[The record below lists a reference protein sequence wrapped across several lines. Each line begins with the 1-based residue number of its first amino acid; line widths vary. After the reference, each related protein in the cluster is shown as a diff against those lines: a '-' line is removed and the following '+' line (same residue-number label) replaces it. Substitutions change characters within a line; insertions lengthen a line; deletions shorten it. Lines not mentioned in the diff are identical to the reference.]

1 MVPSP
6 VRSIDARCSGC
17 WKPNNLQMHAL
28 ILWRMAMGKNGLNRM
43 LWIST
48 LLLGVSTVSLAY
60 VAIKQHQQ
68 IRVIRESDV
77 SGKGGIE
84 PVSDALTGNAANA
97 IQGTP
102 DQGQQLKDEERRIYE
117 NEIHRL
123 KSQLG
128 VIQAELYSPIDG
140 PSANNEYPAESSFN
154 GMLADYA
161 AAMNDPEVR
170 NFRRAEKRTQI
181 GRTYQSLFKGLEL
194 SAGEFEAFKELL
206 VEESMAREDIR
217 LEMGASASAD
227 RRKEE
232 VARMTRLIEGY
243 TDKIRSSLGE
253 YNYEVYREWEETLY
267 DRTQVDYFS
276 QSLEGEDQIDEEQEH
291 DLISAMYEERTS
303 FVSTTGADQADQQQ
317 PFDPSEIAEE
327 ELAEEMD
334 ELTQL
339 HENYVA
345 RAQDIL
351 SEYQMAQF
359 VEMLEQQRAT
369 VEKTSRMMMLV
380 GAAHENAE

>member
-1 MVPSP
+1 
-6 VRSIDARCSGC
+6 
-17 WKPNNLQMHAL
+17 MHAL

-123 KSQLG
+123 KSQLEA
-128 VIQAELYSPIDG
+128 IQAELYSPIDG
-140 PSANNEYPAESSFN
+140 PSSNNKYPAESSFN

-267 DRTQVDYFS
+267 DRTQVDYFR